1 MIGRGASGYR
11 GIGYDVKRKTAPW
24 RVKVGKKTVGRFA
37 KLEDACVHV
46 ADHAHVWYP
55 GHAYKSFGPNEP
67 TTDPEQPRVGR
78 TATRSVSTN
87 DPSVSVNDPE
97 EQTVLPSDEQTA
109 PEEVPTTAGNTVPK
123 ADRPETIASVPK
135 AQDEAL
141 MDEIMI
147 IADDQDP
154 QIHKI

>member
-11 GIGYDVKRKTAPW
+11 GIGYDAKRKTAPW
-24 RVKVGKKTVGRFA
+24 RVKVGKKTLARFA
-37 KLEDACVHV
+37 TLEEACVHV

-55 GHAYKSFGPNEP
+55 EHGYKSFGPNEP

-87 DPSVSVNDPE
+87 DPSVSANAPE
-97 EQTVLPSDEQTA
+97 EQTV
-109 PEEVPTTAGNTVPK
+109 PEEVPTTGGDSVPK
-123 ADRPETIASVPK
+123 ADPQETIGSVPK
-135 AQDEAL
+135 AQDQAL
-141 MDEIMI
+141 MNEIMI

-154 QIHKI
+154 QIHTI